1 MTRLLS
7 LGFGLILIASM
18 AGCAMS
24 ARVPVTGFVYNVAKG
39 AEIATANPVATKVG
53 KSCAT
58 SILGIV
64 GYGDASND
72 TAAKSAGITPISHVD
87 TENLGVIG
95 VYAQGCTIVYG
106 E

>member
-1 MTRLLS
+1 MTKFLGLCVGLL
-7 LGFGLILIASM
+7 LIAGM

-24 ARVPVTGFVYNVAKG
+24 LRSPVTGWAYTGTKGSENV
-39 AEIATANPVATKVG
+39 TANPVASKMG

-58 SILGIV
+58 SILGIA
-64 GYGDASND
+64 GYGDASVT
-72 TAAKSAGITPISHVD
+72 TAANSAGITRISHVD
-87 TENLGVIG
+87 TENFSVVG